1 MHDLNNVFETISE
14 GAELLSED
22 PQWAHVAAA
31 LRRSVEHG
39 QRIVGCYAGH
49 SRTGPELE
57 DIVDRAALF
66 LQDFLRHVPGS
77 GRIKV
82 AKKLGPGARL
92 QGHSSDWERV
102 FMNLFLNAAQAMKD
116 TGGAITVEAVLQDG
130 KVIVSVLDDG
140 PGIPPALM
148 GKIFHSRISTKSKQ
162 GGLGLHIVK
171 SLVESNG
178 GKVAAA
184 NRQEGGAVI
193 SMTLLPEV

>member
-1 MHDLNNVFETISE
+1 MISDSGNSVSCWMAGQSLPFSGPLPENARADVCVIGAGIAGLSTAYLLAGE
-14 GAELLSED
+14 G
-22 PQWAHVAAA
+22 
-31 LRRSVEHG
+31 RSV
-39 QRIVGCYAGH
+39 I
-49 SRTGPELE
+49 
-57 DIVDRAALF
+57 
-66 LQDFLRHVPGS
+66 
-77 GRIKV
+77 
-82 AKKLGPGARL
+82 
-92 QGHSSDWERV
+92 
-102 FMNLFLNAAQAMKD
+102 
-116 TGGAITVEAVLQDG
+116 
-130 KVIVSVLDDG
+130 VLDDG